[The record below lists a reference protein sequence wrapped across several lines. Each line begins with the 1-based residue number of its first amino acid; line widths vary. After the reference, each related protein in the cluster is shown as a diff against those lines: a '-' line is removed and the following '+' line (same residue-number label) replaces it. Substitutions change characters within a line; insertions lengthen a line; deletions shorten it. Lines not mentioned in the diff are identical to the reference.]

1 MYTWIGIVISVF
13 AIRLHIG
20 PVRSQK
26 GIAGNLGLGTKRQE
40 RTSTFAQ
47 TARNLICLRWRGKGQ
62 PESITLRNR
71 IGNHTFYYW
80 GPGGGGVSYP
90 DQYFFNLRG
99 TELSFAFD
107 GPYENDKTP
116 TERAKKMERML
127 LASLREF

>member
-1 MYTWIGIVISVF
+1 M
-13 AIRLHIG
+13 A
-20 PVRSQK
+20 
-26 GIAGNLGLGTKRQE
+26 
-40 RTSTFAQ
+40 
-47 TARNLICLRWRGKGQ
+47 GKGPTGIDYP
-62 PESITLRNR
+62 PEPVG